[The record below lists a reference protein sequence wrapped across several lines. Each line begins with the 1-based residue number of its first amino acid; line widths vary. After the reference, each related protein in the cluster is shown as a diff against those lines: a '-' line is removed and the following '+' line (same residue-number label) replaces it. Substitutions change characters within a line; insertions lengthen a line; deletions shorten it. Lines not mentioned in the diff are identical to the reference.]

1 MEDAR
6 KGSYI
11 MVLEALEV
19 IALGS
24 LKITSPIVSILIQR
38 VMLTKNARIFWQNQK
53 SLQTETIS
61 VIALPADFIVCYR

>member
-1 MEDAR
+1 
-6 KGSYI
+6 
-11 MVLEALEV
+11 MVLEALET

-38 VMLTKNARIFWQNQK
+38 VMLTKNAKIFWQNQK